1 MTESDDTGS
10 ATYLDES
17 TSLMEEWMRSTD
29 PLTVPICQ
37 LYPVVDS
44 WLQAW
49 PLAFQARLLAGE
61 SLTSGYQLSV
71 ELSREEGDHLLGRL
85 MEAVA
90 EEEVGEMPR
99 LEDHRNSE
107 E

>member
-17 TSLMEEWMRSTD
+17 TSLMEEWARVTD
-29 PLTVPICQ
+29 SLTVPIRR

-49 PLAFQARLLAGE
+49 PLPFQACLSAGE
-61 SLTSGYQLSV
+61 SPTSGYQLLV

-90 EEEVGEMPR
+90 EEEGEEMPR

>member
-1 MTESDDTGS
+1 MESDDTGS

-17 TSLMEEWMRSTD
+17 TSLMEEWARATD
-29 PLTVPICQ
+29 PLTVPIHR

-49 PLAFQARLLAGE
+49 PLPFQARLSAGE
-61 SLTSGYQLSV
+61 SPTSGYQLSV

-90 EEEVGEMPR
+90 EEEGEEMPR